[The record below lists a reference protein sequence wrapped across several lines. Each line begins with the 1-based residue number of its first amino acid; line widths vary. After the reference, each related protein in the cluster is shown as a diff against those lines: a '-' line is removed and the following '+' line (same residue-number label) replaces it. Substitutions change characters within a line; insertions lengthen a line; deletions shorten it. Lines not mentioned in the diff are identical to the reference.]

1 MPDQFLTLSPEQR
14 TDVLVAHAASTGR
27 SAQILEK
34 DVWVC
39 WALDE
44 LFTMPGAFPMA
55 FKGGTSLSKVH
66 EAIDRFSEDVD
77 VTLDYRHLDGSI
89 DPFAASTSRKQQGS
103 LSDRLRER
111 VAEHIAE
118 VVAPHLRAR
127 LASEFGLGPEA
138 ISADRENVWVHYPS
152 ALEERDEYVKDAVKL
167 EFGGRN
173 SIDPNE
179 RHTVV
184 PYLAVLSTME
194 FPSAAVTV
202 LAPEMTFWEKATLIH
217 AELNRSEFRSGSQR
231 LSRHWYD
238 LDQLAQRDI
247 GRRALRDHSLLE
259 DVVKVKK
266 VFYRSGQANYDLCA
280 TGGLLLVP
288 SDKEVEKSL
297 QDDYDQMVS
306 AGMFH
311 GDPPKFSEILERL
324 ADLASRINNTAP

>member
-1 MPDQFLTLSPEQR
+1 M
-14 TDVLVAHAASTGR
+14 
-27 SAQILEK
+27 
-34 DVWVC
+34 
-39 WALDE
+39 
-44 LFTMPGAFPMA
+44 
-55 FKGGTSLSKVH
+55 
-66 EAIDRFSEDVD
+66 
-77 VTLDYRHLDGSI
+77 
-89 DPFAASTSRKQQGS
+89 
-103 LSDRLRER
+103 
-111 VAEHIAE
+111 
-118 VVAPHLRAR
+118 
-127 LASEFGLGPEA
+127 ASELGLGPEA

-152 ALEERDEYVKDAVKL
+152 ALEERDEYVKDAVML

-202 LAPEMTFWEKATLIH
+202 LAPERTFWEKATLIH

-247 GRRALRDHSLLE
+247 GQRALRDHSLLE

-266 VFYRSGQANYDLCA
+266 VFYRSGHANDDLCA

-288 SDKEVEKSL
+288 TDREVEKSL